1 MIEYANRTLIATVL
15 FVDIVD
21 YSKHAVSDQMQI
33 KIRFNKII
41 GAALADVAA
50 NERILLDTGDGAA
63 LCFLGDPENGL
74 FVANSL
80 RDAARDA
87 DGAFGVVLRMGINL
101 GPIKLIKDF
110 NDQPNVIGDAI
121 NAAQRIM
128 NFADPHQIL
137 VSRSYYELVSC
148 LKPEYGQLFHY
159 LGIKQDKHVREHEV
173 YAIDFAGAT
182 PAEQSQTA
190 LSETQL
196 TTDKPAVEFPRALL
210 TQLENNLV
218 IYMGP
223 IAKMLVRKASRE
235 SPHLEQLCQR
245 LAESI
250 PVEAQQA
257 AFLREAASL
266 CGISQEPAS
275 NTSSSQALDASQIA
289 AVEQH
294 LASCIGPLASC
305 IGPLAKVLVRR
316 AQNGCGNLAELCGA
330 MAQHIENERDREIF
344 LAAFA
349 NGL

>member
-87 DGAFGVVLRMGINL
+87 DGAFGVALRMGINL

-159 LGIKQDKHVREHEV
+159 LGIRQDKHVREHEV
-173 YAIDFAGAT
+173 YAIDFAGAAT
-182 PAEQSQTA
+182 AAGPSQIA
-190 LSETQL
+190 LSEALL
-196 TTDKPAVEFPRALL
+196 TTDNPAVEFPRALL
-210 TQLENNLV
+210 TQLENNLL

-266 CGISQEPAS
+266 CGISQAPATS
-275 NTSSSQALDASQIA
+275 TSSSQALDASQIA

-294 LASCIGPLASC
+294 LASC

-344 LAAFA
+344 LAAFG
-349 NGL
+349 NGP